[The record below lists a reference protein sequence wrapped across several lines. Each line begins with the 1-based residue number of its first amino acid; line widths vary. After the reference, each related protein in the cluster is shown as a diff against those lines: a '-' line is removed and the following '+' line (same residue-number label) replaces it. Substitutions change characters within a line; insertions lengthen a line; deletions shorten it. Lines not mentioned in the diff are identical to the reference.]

1 MSDSI
6 LADKALAVDWV
17 KFTTM
22 FVVSRLLAGQKL
34 DDQKWMMGCL
44 YTLLGFTAYHL
55 VTKKM
60 VPNTSESEVMK
71 KVINTWL
78 KVGTMLTVSRL
89 LSGEPLNEEWMRSSI
104 FTILGFNAMDAF
116 VSEIAPLDKIEDA
129 TMRAVATDALTV
141 ATRSTVSTVLAGKPL
156 DNKFMMGAF
165 QTFVGF
171 ATYDVATSKLL
182 K

>member
-1 MSDSI
+1 
-6 LADKALAVDWV
+6 
-17 KFTTM
+17 
-22 FVVSRLLAGQKL
+22 
-34 DDQKWMMGCL
+34 
-44 YTLLGFTAYHL
+44 
-55 VTKKM
+55 
-60 VPNTSESEVMK
+60 MK

-141 ATRSTVSTVLAGKPL
+141 ATMSTVSTVLAGKPL